1 MAEND
6 TSNAYFQTE
15 ITGRVTPDDRM
26 EEVLFYSRHSTKD
39 AKPRLIRESDIRTAI
54 ALVAVLALVT
64 TLPRRYWEKCAH
76 FFAAVA
82 YRKQLRKQWAAFS
95 KGIVSVLGELDDS
108 ALKGL
113 FRATHNANYRRLFLL
128 GAELTGRRWQP
139 VIEFQGAEELRHAL
153 QAGNGAIIWCNQ
165 FTSQNLIGKR
175 ALHESGFGCYQ
186 VSVAEHGFSNSAF
199 ASRFLNPLTVHAE
212 NRYLK
217 ERVVFR
223 RADTFQVT
231 KRISR
236 ILKRNGVVLMTNNIY
251 SGSSFAE
258 TLLGASGFLQAATTP
273 ANFAVRGGAALFAM
287 STIEVVPFERYRAV
301 ISPEIKFGTAAA
313 AKSLESLARALLQ
326 MRDHLFAELERSPEQ
341 YMLWGRQNKSIVSE
355 TSERGVRH
363 TGNTGMSKR

>member
-1 MAEND
+1 MAEKN
-6 TSNAYFQTE
+6 TSNGYFQTE
-15 ITGRVTPDDRM
+15 ITGRVTLDDRM
-26 EEVLFYSRHSTKD
+26 EEVLFYSRHPIKD
-39 AKPRLIRESDIRTAI
+39 AKPRLIRERDIRTAI
-54 ALVAVLALVT
+54 ALLGVFALVA
-64 TLPRRYWEKCAH
+64 TLPRRYWSECAH

-82 YRKQLRKQWAAFS
+82 YRKQLRKRWPTFV
-95 KGIVSVLGELDDS
+95 KGIVSVLGELDNA
-108 ALKGL
+108 ALQEL
-113 FRATHNANYRRLFLL
+113 FRATHHATYRRLFLL
-128 GAELTGRRWQP
+128 GAELTGCRWQP
-139 VIEFQGAEELRHAL
+139 VIEFHGAEELRRAL
-153 QAGNGAIIWCNQ
+153 QVGNGAIIWCNQ

-175 ALHESGFGCYQ
+175 ALKEANFDCHQ

-301 ISPEIKFGTAAA
+301 ISPEIKFGTAAT

-355 TSERGVRH
+355 ASERRVGH
-363 TGNTGMSKR
+363 AGNIGMSKR